1 MKKHKTRALLEIYA
15 VVITKELKNIYMNR
29 ATKYSTVTI
38 CVASFKSNKFEF
50 EDESPQKSQIT
61 GKNQKY
67 H

>member
-1 MKKHKTRALLEIYA
+1 
-15 VVITKELKNIYMNR
+15 MNR